1 MDSIKGHWQ
10 SFRKENGMPRLR
22 KAIASVATTTLLITY
37 CGCGGEGGGKMPDR
51 PADGGRLVI
60 GMQQEPEILN
70 EAVNSMV
77 AVVYVCN
84 LLFSKFVKHDDS
96 MRLVPDL
103 ITEIPTVENG
113 GISADYLV
121 YTYHLRKDALW
132 HDGTPVTSKDVEFS
146 YRVMT
151 HPEINVETRQGWDIV
166 DSVETPDPYTVIFRL
181 SEVYANFVGDCFY
194 DESVLP
200 EHLLSDALGEGF
212 QAHPFHTAPVGS
224 GPFVFH
230 EWVSGSH
237 ITVRANGDY
246 YGDGPYLDEI
256 VIRFVP
262 DGNALLMQIETG
274 SVMGI
279 DNAPDEL
286 LALADGLA
294 GTRVYRNPA
303 LFNEHLDVNC
313 ENAILADRRVRKAI
327 AVAIDREE
335 ISEKIY
341 GGVWIPAY
349 SDEHPGSPYHND
361 YGSMMLRY
369 DPPEARR
376 LLAESGWKDSDGDGI
391 RERGGE
397 RLELE
402 ITSTAGR
409 TNRERTQ
416 IVLQKQL
423 AEVGIDLK
431 IRNYHPTVLFGSW
444 DDRGVLKRGRFE
456 LALYAFLTPPDPSTK
471 EGSYSSDFIPPKG
484 QNNSR
489 FRDGELTRLLSEGS
503 STIGFEE
510 RKKIYDEVAR
520 ILAEEL
526 PVIPL
531 LWVTQLDAMPAALEN
546 YRPNPTQSG
555 DTWNAAQWKLAR
567 EKETGR

>member
-1 MDSIKGHWQ
+1 
-10 SFRKENGMPRLR
+10 MPRQR
-22 KAIASVATTTLLITY
+22 KAITSLILTALLITL
-37 CGCGGEGGGKMPDR
+37 CGCGGEKADQPTGGGK
-51 PADGGRLVI
+51 LVI

-77 AVVYVCN
+77 AIVYVCN
-84 LLFSKFVKHDDS
+84 LVFSKFVKHDDT
-96 MRLVPDL
+96 MQLIPDL
-103 ITEIPTVENG
+103 ITEIPTLENG

-121 YTYHLRKDALW
+121 YTYHLRQDATW

-146 YRVMT
+146 YRVMI
-151 HPEINVETRQGWDIV
+151 HPDINVETRQGWDIV
-166 DSVETPDPYTVIFRL
+166 ESVETPDPYTVIFKL
-181 SEVYANFVGDCFY
+181 SEVYANFAGDCFY

-200 EHLLSDALGEGF
+200 EHLLAGALGAGF
-212 QAHPFHTAPVGS
+212 QSDPFHSAPVGS

-237 ITVRANGDY
+237 MTFRANHDY
-246 YGDGPYLDEI
+246 YGEGPFLDEI
-256 VIRFVP
+256 TIKFVP
-262 DGNALLMQIETG
+262 DGNALLMQLETG

-286 LALADGLA
+286 LTLSDDLK
-294 GTRVYRNPA
+294 GTIVYRNPA

-313 ENAILADRRVRKAI
+313 ENPILSDKRVRRAI
-327 AVAIDREE
+327 AIAINRSE

-341 GGVWIPAY
+341 NGVWIPAF
-349 SDEHPGSPYHND
+349 SDEHPDSPYHND
-361 YGSMMLRY
+361 YGISTLRY
-369 DPPEARR
+369 DPQEAME
-376 LLAESGWKDSDGDGI
+376 LLDEAGWKDTDGDGI

-397 RLELE
+397 RLEMK

-409 TNRERTQ
+409 ASRERTE

-423 AEVGIDLK
+423 SSVGIDLK
-431 IRNYHPTVLFGSW
+431 IKNYHPTVMFASW
-444 DDRGVLKRGRFE
+444 DDRGVLKRGEFD

-471 EGSYSSDFIPPKG
+471 EGSYSSDFFPPRG

-489 FRDGELTRLLSEGS
+489 FSHDELTRLLSKGS
-503 STIGFEE
+503 ATVGFTE

-555 DTWNAAQWKLAR
+555 DTWNAAQWRLPGNPGATR
-567 EKETGR
+567 

>member
-1 MDSIKGHWQ
+1 
-10 SFRKENGMPRLR
+10 MPRQR
-22 KAIASVATTTLLITY
+22 KAITSLILTALLITL
-37 CGCGGEGGGKMPDR
+37 CGCGGEKADRPTGGGK
-51 PADGGRLVI
+51 LVI

-77 AVVYVCN
+77 AIVYVCN
-84 LLFSKFVKHDDS
+84 LVFSKFVKHDDT
-96 MRLVPDL
+96 MQLIPDL
-103 ITEIPTVENG
+103 ITEIPTLENG

-121 YTYHLRKDALW
+121 YTYHLRQDATW

-146 YRVMT
+146 YRVMI
-151 HPEINVETRQGWDIV
+151 HPDINVETRQGWDIV
-166 DSVETPDPYTVIFRL
+166 ESVETPDPYTVIFKL
-181 SEVYANFVGDCFY
+181 SEVYANFAGDCFY

-200 EHLLSDALGEGF
+200 EHLLAGALGAGF
-212 QAHPFHTAPVGS
+212 QSDPFHSAPVGS
-224 GPFVFH
+224 GPFIFH

-237 ITVRANGDY
+237 MTFRKNPGY
-246 YGDGPYLDEI
+246 YGEGPFLDEI
-256 VIRFVP
+256 TIKFVP
-262 DGNALLMQIETG
+262 DGNALLMQLETG

-286 LALADGLA
+286 LTLSDDLK
-294 GTRVYRNPA
+294 GTTVYRNPA

-313 ENAILADRRVRKAI
+313 ENPILSDKRVRRAI
-327 AVAIDREE
+327 AIAINRSE

-341 GGVWIPAY
+341 NGVWIPAF
-349 SDEHPGSPYHND
+349 SDEHPDSPYHSD
-361 YGSMMLRY
+361 YGISTLRY
-369 DPPEARR
+369 DPQEAME
-376 LLAESGWKDSDGDGI
+376 LLDEAGWKDTDGDGI
-391 RERGGE
+391 RERGGQ
-397 RLELE
+397 RLEMK

-409 TNRERTQ
+409 ASRERTQ
-416 IVLQKQL
+416 VVLQKQL
-423 AEVGIDLK
+423 SSVGIDLK
-431 IRNYHPTVLFGSW
+431 IKNYHPTVMFASW
-444 DDRGVLKRGRFE
+444 DDRGVLKRGEFD

-471 EGSYSSDFIPPKG
+471 EGSYSSDFFPPRG

-489 FRDGELTRLLSEGS
+489 FSHDELTRLLSKGS
-503 STIGFEE
+503 ATVGFTE

-555 DTWNAAQWKLAR
+555 DTWNAAQWRLPGNPGATR
-567 EKETGR
+567 